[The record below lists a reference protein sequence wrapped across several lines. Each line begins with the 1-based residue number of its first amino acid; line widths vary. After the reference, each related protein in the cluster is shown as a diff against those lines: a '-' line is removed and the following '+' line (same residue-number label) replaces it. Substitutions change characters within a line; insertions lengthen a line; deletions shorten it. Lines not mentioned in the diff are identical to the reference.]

1 MVKFLTYEHRTRRRL
16 RKTERVGMN
25 KVEKLMHALPRVLFS
40 SERKHAVADIPGA
53 ALLSLTFSHPLRA
66 MPKKVYSKDLREW
79 LAKHENVCNDMYGI
93 LYSILSSKGFPLPC
107 SEICS

>member
-1 MVKFLTYEHRTRRRL
+1 MNFRTRRRL

-79 LAKHENVCNDMYGI
+79 LAKHENVCDDMYGI